1 MLELF
6 RRSMANQYGAAL
18 KMLEYAIEKCQSE
31 QWTAKVGQV
40 SFWHVSYHVL
50 FCTDM
55 YLSASMAEFRPQPFH
70 RESYNFLEREPWP
83 PFKKVIADQ
92 AYDKPTLLGY
102 VATCRSKVIESV
114 KRETE

>member
-18 KMLEYAIEKCQSE
+18 KMLEDAIDKCQSE

-40 SFWHVSYHVL
+40 PFWHVSYHVL

-55 YLSASMAEFRPQPFH
+55 YLSRSIVGFRPQPFH
-70 RESYNFLEREPWP
+70 RGSYNFLEREPCP
-83 PFKKVIADQ
+83 PFKKVIANQ
-92 AYDKPTLLGY
+92 LSDKATLLG
-102 VATCRSKVIESV
+102 
-114 KRETE
+114 